1 MQNLTIESDP
11 SVKFARSA
19 GQYDF
24 RKKLAILRNHV
35 DSLNFNHKKLLVMKS
50 RKTKLDSAG
59 YNSAQISIMNF

>member
-24 RKKLAILRNHV
+24 CKKLAILRNHV
-35 DSLNFNHKKLLVMKS
+35 DSLNFDQKKLLVMKS
-50 RKTKLDSAG
+50 RKTKLDSV
-59 YNSAQISIMNF
+59 